1 MAKGQSKH
9 APARRTHHAAQEPA
23 TETASAN
30 DAPAGGNGQAES
42 VAYRPTPPGGRKKV
56 APENETAKD
65 RAKRLGGPRML
76 KLFKAFK
83 GVRAL
88 TTRGYELSEAARRQM
103 ADDIERESK
112 ETLRMLRETAKAP
125 GEAASVG
132 YTIPD

>member
-1 MAKGQSKH
+1 MAKSQSKH

-30 DAPAGGNGQAES
+30 DAPAGGNGEAPA
-42 VAYRPTPPGGRKKV
+42 AYRPTPPGGRKKV

-112 ETLRMLRETAKAP
+112 ETLRMLRETSKAP